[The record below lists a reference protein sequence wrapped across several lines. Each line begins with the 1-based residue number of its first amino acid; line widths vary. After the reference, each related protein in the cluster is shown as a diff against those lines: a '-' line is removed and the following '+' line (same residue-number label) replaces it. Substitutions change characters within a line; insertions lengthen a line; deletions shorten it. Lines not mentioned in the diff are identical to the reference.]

1 MLDATNSR
9 AKQYILIVD
18 DDVFTRTTFHDAL
31 EKAGFVIKMV
41 SDGAS
46 AIASLKKLPYDLV
59 LLDLMMPGIDGFETC
74 QNVRAIIGY
83 KHTPILVIT
92 GLDDAAS
99 ATRAFDAGAT
109 DFITK
114 PIDPELLVH
123 RVRYALRASQ
133 SMAEMRSAEDRIKML
148 KEAVGCLPIGI
159 GITISD
165 IHGKII
171 YANTA
176 EAEIHGYVPEEII
189 GMFARQ
195 LAPPSQRKPFP
206 PDTIRKIGLWERECM
221 NIRKNGEEFPVRL
234 SSIAVRN
241 TEGECIGIVTACEDI
256 TSKKRAE
263 ERIQWLAYYDT
274 LTGLP
279 NRLTLLD
286 RLRSSLAMAH
296 RERRHIAIL
305 FLDLDNFK
313 DVNDTLG
320 HDLGDKLL
328 REVAG
333 RLVAEMRECDTVARL
348 GGDEFVVVLNS
359 MNGQESAS
367 VAAQRILSIF
377 SKPFIIEGRQLYS
390 SASIG
395 IAVYPDDGRDVENL
409 LKCADAAMY
418 HAKEEGRSHF
428 RFFSS
433 EINQRIMRRVA
444 FESQLR
450 EGFEKNEFFLHYQ
463 PQWDLQSG
471 RMVGV
476 EALLRWQNAE
486 FGLVPPS
493 EFIPFAEI
501 SGLIFD
507 LGKWVLRTACIQA
520 RKWELAGYR
529 DLRMAVNISAKQFRQ
544 PDFLDMVEGIIRET
558 EIESGTLELEF
569 TESVIMERADK
580 TINTLRSLKEM
591 GIQLS
596 IDDFGTGYS
605 SLNYLKHF
613 PIDRIK
619 IDRSF
624 VTDVNRSNDDAAI
637 VEAIISMA
645 HSLNLKVIAEGVE
658 NNGQMDFLFARECNE
673 VQGFYLAKPM
683 TSEELTDILEG
694 IYSRNTVR
702 LFAHDRFYDMQL
714 SLELPQKTQ
723 LSCQGENTVT
733 GSDSLALTGSTDT
746 TKDNV
751 TAIS

>member
-1 MLDATNSR
+1 MFLNRNGGLGYMPDSTN
-9 AKQYILIVD
+9 AKTKQHILIVD
-18 DDVFTRTTFHDAL
+18 DDVFMRITFRDAL
-31 EKAGFVIKMV
+31 EKAGFAINMA

-46 AIASLKKLPYDLV
+46 AIACMKKFPYDLV
-59 LLDLMMPGIDGFETC
+59 LLDLLMPGIDGFETC
-74 QNVRAIIGY
+74 SMVRAING
-83 KHTPILVIT
+83 HEQTPILVIT
-92 GLDDAAS
+92 GLNDTES
-99 ATRAFDAGAT
+99 VTRAFDSGAT

-114 PIDPELLVH
+114 PINPELLVH
-123 RVRYALRASQ
+123 RVRCSLRANQ
-133 SMAEMRSAEDRIKML
+133 SMTEMRSAEDRIKML
-148 KEAVGCLPIGI
+148 REAVGCLPIGI

-171 YANTA
+171 YANPA
-176 EAEIHGYVPEEII
+176 EAEMHGYTAEEII
-189 GMFARQ
+189 GKEACQ

-206 PDTIRKIGLWERECM
+206 PDTIREIGLWERECI
-221 NIRKNGEEFPVRL
+221 NVRKNGEEFPVRL
-234 SSIAVRN
+234 SSIAVRHADGN
-241 TEGECIGIVTACEDI
+241 CIGVVTACEDI
-256 TSKKRAE
+256 TSRKDAE
-263 ERIQWLAYYDT
+263 DRIRQLAYYDT

-286 RLRSSLAMAH
+286 RLRSSLALAH
-296 RERRHIAIL
+296 REGRHIGVL

-320 HDLGDKLL
+320 HDFGDKLL

-333 RLVAEMRECDTVARL
+333 RLVVEMRKSDTVARL

-359 MNGQESAS
+359 INGQESAS
-367 VAAQRILSIF
+367 DAAQRILATF
-377 SKPFIIEGRQLYS
+377 SKPFVIEGRQIYS

-395 IAVYPDDGRDVENL
+395 IANYPYDGHDVESL

-418 HAKEEGRSHF
+418 HAKGEGRSYY
-428 RFFSS
+428 RFFSP
-433 EINQRIMRRVA
+433 EINHKIMRRVA
-444 FESQLR
+444 FESRLR
-450 EGFEKNEFFLHYQ
+450 EGFEKNEFFLQYQ

-486 FGLVPPS
+486 FGLVAPS

-507 LGKWVLRTACIQA
+507 LGKWVLRTACVQA

-529 DLRMAVNISAKQFRQ
+529 DVKMAVNISGKQFRQ
-544 PDFLDMVEGIIRET
+544 PDFLEMIEGIIRET
-558 EIESGTLELEF
+558 DIAPGTLELEF
-569 TESVIMERADK
+569 TESVVMEKADK
-580 TINTLRSLKEM
+580 TINTLRSLKKM
-591 GIQLS
+591 GVHLS

-624 VTDVNRSNDDAAI
+624 VTDVNCSNDDAAI

-658 NNGQMDFLFARECNE
+658 NKSQMDFLVARECNE

-683 TSEELTDILEG
+683 TADELTDVLEG
-694 IYSRNTVR
+694 IYRRNGVR
-702 LFAHDRFYDMQL
+702 HSARNRFYNMQL
-714 SLELPQKTQ
+714 SSLLP
-723 LSCQGENTVT
+723 
-733 GSDSLALTGSTDT
+733 
-746 TKDNV
+746 
-751 TAIS
+751 